1 MMTKFLSSLDLDL
14 DTKKQLN
21 ERFYSF
27 LEGTDTLADLDL
39 DKIHTAAA
47 IGRLCVVLVVLL
59 DPVRALA

>member
-47 IGRLCVVLVVLL
+47 IGKC
-59 DPVRALA
+59 